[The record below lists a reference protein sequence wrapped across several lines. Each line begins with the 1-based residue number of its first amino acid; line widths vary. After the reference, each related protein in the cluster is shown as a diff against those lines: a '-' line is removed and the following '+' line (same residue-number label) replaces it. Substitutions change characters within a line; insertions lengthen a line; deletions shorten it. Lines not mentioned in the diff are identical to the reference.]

1 MRLDLLFTLVAPVL
15 TLVERL
21 TLLTSIVRS
30 PLISVSRLEL
40 STAEAGAFISGPRQ
54 SILREVYLVAKEEE
68 KKRKENGELR
78 PAPSGISKYR
88 S

>member
-1 MRLDLLFTLVAPVL
+1 MLTWLL
-15 TLVERL
+15 ERL

-68 KKRKENGELR
+68 KKRKENGESAQNQRQLSVLMIR
-78 PAPSGISKYR
+78 L
-88 S
+88 

>member
-1 MRLDLLFTLVAPVL
+1 MYYIAYSGADSS
-15 TLVERL
+15 ERL

-68 KKRKENGELR
+68 KKRRENGE
-78 PAPSGISKYR
+78 SGCSHI
-88 S
+88 